1 MTNKFHATNAFEAL
15 LTETLVSGN
24 VRCKLSTVQYI
35 LRKKCI
41 CHKGREKNKLKH
53 EYGFVPID

>member
-24 VRCKLSTVQYI
+24 VRGKLSTVQKG
-35 LRKKCI
+35 RNV
-41 CHKGREKNKLKH
+41 CHKGKEKNKLKH
-53 EYGFVPID
+53 